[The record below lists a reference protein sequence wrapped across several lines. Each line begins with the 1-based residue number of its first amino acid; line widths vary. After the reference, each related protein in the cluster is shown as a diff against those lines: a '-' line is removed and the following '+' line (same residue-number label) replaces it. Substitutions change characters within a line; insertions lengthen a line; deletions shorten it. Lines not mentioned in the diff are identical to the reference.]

1 MSNKF
6 ENIWNDFH
14 DRLSGFVGKRIF
26 DREMTD
32 DCVQEIFIKIYTG
45 LSSLRDNRK
54 LESWIFQIARNT
66 VVDFN
71 RQTTKH
77 AVVSINNQDPEFE
90 INGNK
95 NEEIA
100 ESIVPFIKQLPLKY
114 SNSLMQYEIE
124 GLSQK
129 EISEKENISLSG
141 TKSRIQRGRLKLLDA
156 LNKCCSFEID
166 KRGNVLDYCQKQNS
180 QKKC

>member
-14 DRLSGFVGKRIF
+14 GRLSGFVGKRIF
-26 DREMTD
+26 EREMRE
-32 DCVQEIFIKIYTG
+32 DCLQEIFIKIYTG
-45 LSSLRDNRK
+45 LSTLRDSRK
-54 LESWIFQIARNT
+54 LESWIFKIARNT

-71 RQTTKH
+71 RQTIKY
-77 AVVSINNQDPEFE
+77 ADVPINNQYPELEFDD
-90 INGNK
+90 NK

-100 ESIVPFIKQLPLKY
+100 KSIVPFIKQLPLKY

-129 EISEKENISLSG
+129 EISENENISLSG
-141 TKSRIQRGRLKLLDA
+141 TKSRIQRGRLKLAKA
-156 LNKCCSFEID
+156 LNECCIFEID
-166 KRGNVLDYCQKQNS
+166 SRGNVLDYCQRQNS
-180 QKKC
+180 GKRC

>member
-1 MSNKF
+1 MSNRF
-6 ENIWNDFH
+6 EDIWNNFH
-14 DRLSGFVGKRIF
+14 ERLSVFVGKRIF

-66 VVDFN
+66 IVDQN
-71 RQTTKH
+71 RQIIKYATLP
-77 AVVSINNQDPEFE
+77 VNNQDRETE
-90 INGNK
+90 SDGNK

-100 ESIVPFIKQLPLKY
+100 KSIVPFIKQLPSKY
-114 SNSLMQYEIE
+114 SNPLMQYEIE

-141 TKSRIQRGRLKLLDA
+141 AKSRIQRGRLKLIKA
-156 LNKCCSFEID
+156 LNECCRFEID
-166 KRGNVLDYCQKQNS
+166 KHGNVLDYCQKQNS
-180 QKKC
+180 RKKC

>member
-1 MSNKF
+1 MSSKF

-14 DRLSGFVGKRIF
+14 DRLSAFVEKRIF

-32 DCVQEIFIKIYTG
+32 DCVQEIFIKIYNG

-66 VVDFN
+66 IVDHN
-71 RQTTKH
+71 RQTIKYAT
-77 AVVSINNQDPEFE
+77 VPINSQDPEFE
-90 INGNK
+90 IDDNR

-100 ESIVPFIKQLPLKY
+100 KSIVPFIKQLPLKY

-141 TKSRIQRGRLKLLDA
+141 TKSRIQRGRLKLMNA
-156 LNKCCSFEID
+156 LNECCKFEID

-180 QKKC
+180 RKKC

>member
-1 MSNKF
+1 MNNKF
-6 ENIWNDFH
+6 ENIWKDFH
-14 DRLSGFVGKRIF
+14 DRLSAFVEKRIF
-26 DREMTD
+26 DKEMKD
-32 DCVQEIFIKIYTG
+32 DCVQEIFIKIYNG
-45 LSSLRDNRK
+45 LSSLRDDRK

-77 AVVSINNQDPEFE
+77 AAVPINNQDPEFE
-90 INGNK
+90 IDGNK

-100 ESIVPFIKQLPLKY
+100 KSIVPFIKQLPLKY

-141 TKSRIQRGRLKLLDA
+141 TKSRIQRGRLKLLDS
-156 LNKCCSFEID
+156 LNECCSFEID

-180 QKKC
+180 LNKC